1 MSNEPQIKEEFASRG
16 LSSNG
21 SSRIGKSYPISK
33 TITVE
38 SKRVTTQDIAK
49 WKTAIQAAKSALQP
63 RRRMLYELY
72 DSITIDGHLESVM
85 EKMIASVANKRLV
98 FVPHKKDDGMDVE
111 FINENIINTP
121 WMRKL
126 IKYRMEAKAFGHS
139 LAELII
145 DKGMIADAKLC
156 NRLNVVPE
164 RGWLAIDYN
173 NLEGSGIAYR
183 HDKYYKKY
191 LIEFGEEKDLGK
203 LLNAAQYVIYKR
215 GGIGDYA
222 QCVELFGMPFREARY
237 NPFNPGD
244 REKLDEAMS
253 KAGAAGYAVIP
264 DGSSIEFHNVNVG
277 TGGKDLYMGLI
288 KEVCNEELSKIF
300 LGNTLTTS
308 QGENGARS
316 LGDVHKEAENELLMS
331 HLIETEYDLNWN
343 VKDVL
348 SLHGVPNLNKGKFM
362 FQESSDMD
370 LDKRIGI
377 DIQLFNSGAVEFPE
391 NYWYE
396 TYGIQKPDGAERKA
410 KGAGG
415 SGNNK
420 GGEPPKEPS
429 NNDDDEADAKLK
441 IAANHKPE
449 AERSRSLNVGCCS
462 DPRHAIDVVAA
473 YNPDAEEEAFLKT
486 LFDGDGNKYD
496 LHTFQKNATALISE
510 MQDGLQPSMVF
521 GEADTVAATMMEMN
535 LQRFSFNKNL
545 AQVLELNQAVKAT
558 ETFEQFREEASKI
571 LGKFNENYLRTEQ
584 NMAQAVGQNSRDYL
598 RIIDTQDAFPY
609 VRYRTVGDDNVRQ
622 SHAALDGRIF
632 EVAKNDWRSF
642 VPPNGY
648 NCRCSLESLAS
659 LDGNQTVSTGAD
671 AGKSM
676 GAEFTQMRKE
686 GFAVNRAD
694 LGIVFDLN
702 KEYAETLRGTSTSIS
717 GIGYKEGNLD
727 AHTSI
732 AGKLSNKLP
741 ASDVTLKDAQELH
754 RNSRIANEN
763 VMLLS
768 ADGDL
773 PIGLEFAAIGKNRKH
788 IKQFDALPSLIQ
800 QPDELYMVTETLT
813 RYIQHYA
820 DGMLVADV
828 ALNDGKPTIGRWFT
842 STKDNIRKGL
852 LLKSK

>member
-1 MSNEPQIKEEFASRG
+1 MSIEPQIKEELQSRG
-16 LSSNG
+16 VSSNG
-21 SSRIGKSYPISK
+21 SSRIGRAYPISK

-38 SKRVTTQDIAK
+38 SKRVTSQDLTK
-49 WKTAIQAAKSALQP
+49 WKTAIQSAKSAMNP

-72 DSITIDGHLESVM
+72 DSIIVDGHLESVM

-111 FINENIINTP
+111 FINENIIQTP

-126 IKYRMEAKAFGHS
+126 IKYRMESKAFGHS

-145 DKGMIADAKLC
+145 AKGMITDARLV

-164 RGWLAIDYN
+164 RGWLAMDYN

-183 HDKYYKKY
+183 HDKYYSKY

-264 DGSSIEFHNVNVG
+264 EGSSINFHQTSMG
-277 TGGKDLYMGLI
+277 TGAKDLYVSLI
-288 KEVCNEELSKIF
+288 KEICNEELSKIF

-316 LGDVHKEAENELLMS
+316 LGEVHKDAENEMMLS
-331 HLIETEYDLNWN
+331 HLIETEFDLNWN
-343 VKDVL
+343 VKEVL
-348 SLHGVPNLNKGKFM
+348 AMHGVPNLNKGKFM
-362 FQESSDMD
+362 FQESSDLPMTE
-370 LDKRIGI
+370 RIGI
-377 DIQLFNSGAVEFPE
+377 DVQLFNSGAVEFPE

-396 TYGIQKPDGAERKA
+396 TYGIQKPDNTERKA
-410 KGAGG
+410 KGSGG
-415 SGNNK
+415 SGDNK
-420 GGEPPKEPS
+420 GGEPSKEPS
-429 NNDDDEADAKLK
+429 KNDDDEADTNLK
-441 IAANHKPE
+441 VAATCNHNHY
-449 AERSRSLNVGCCS
+449 R
-462 DPRHAIDVVAA
+462 DPRYADNLVVAA
-473 YNPDAEEEAFLKT
+473 YTPDTQEDAFLKA
-486 LFDGDGNKYD
+486 LYDGNGNKYD
-496 LHTFQKNATALISE
+496 LHTFQKNATSLISE
-510 MQDGLQPSMVF
+510 MQSGLQPSMVF

-545 AQVLELNQAVKAT
+545 AQVLELNQAVKNN
-558 ETFEQFREEASKI
+558 ETFEAFRSEAANI

-584 NMAQAVGQNSRDYL
+584 QMAQAVGQNSRDYL
-598 RIIDTQDAFPY
+598 RILQTQNSFPY

-632 EVAKNDWRSF
+632 KVADGSWRSF

-648 NCRCSLESLAS
+648 NCRCSLESLAE
-659 LDGNQTVSTGAD
+659 LGENNVVSTGAQ

-694 LGIVFDLN
+694 LGVVFDLN
-702 KEYAETLRGTSTSIS
+702 KEYAETLKGTSTSIS
-717 GIGYKEGNLD
+717 NIGYKD
-727 AHTSI
+727 AGLMDHATIKES
-732 AGKLSNKLP
+732 LTVQLP
-741 ASDVTLKDAQELH
+741 SSDITLKDAQDTFRAEQ
-754 RNSRIANEN
+754 IDKGKDA
-763 VMLLS
+763 VMVVS
-768 ADGDL
+768 QDKEAL
-773 PIGLEFAAIGKNRKH
+773 PIAVT
-788 IKQFDALPSLIQ
+788 FDALGKNQKYIGLFTSL
-800 QPDELYMVTETLT
+800 PDLLTKPNELYMVTDTLT

-828 ALNDGKPTIGRWFT
+828 ALNNGKPTVGRWFT
-842 STKDNIRKGL
+842 TTKDNIRKGIL
-852 LLKSK
+852 LNAR

>member
-1 MSNEPQIKEEFASRG
+1 MSIEPQIKEELQSRG
-16 LSSNG
+16 VSSNG
-21 SSRIGKSYPISK
+21 SSRIGRAYPISK

-38 SKRVTTQDIAK
+38 SKRVTSQDLNK
-49 WKTAIQAAKSALQP
+49 WKTAIQAAKSAMNP

-72 DSITIDGHLESVM
+72 DSIIVDGHLESVM

-111 FINENIINTP
+111 FINENIIQTP

-164 RGWLAIDYN
+164 RGWLAMDYN

-183 HDKYYKKY
+183 HDKYYSKY

-222 QCVELFGMPFREARY
+222 QCIELFGMPFREARY

-244 REKLDEAMS
+244 REKLDEAM
-253 KAGAAGYAVIP
+253 KNAGAAGYAVIP
-264 DGSSIEFHNVNVG
+264 DGSSIQFHQTSAG
-277 TGGKDLYMGLI
+277 TGAKDLYVALI

-316 LGDVHKEAENELLMS
+316 LGEVHKDAENEMMLS
-331 HLIETEYDLNWN
+331 HLIETEFDLNWN
-343 VKDVL
+343 VKEVL
-348 SLHGVPNLNKGKFM
+348 AMHGVPNLNKGKFM
-362 FQESSDMD
+362 FQESSDLPMTE
-370 LDKRIGI
+370 RIGI
-377 DIQLFNSGAVEFPE
+377 DMQLFNSGAVEFPE

-396 TYGIQKPDGAERKA
+396 TYGIQKPDNTERKA
-410 KGAGG
+410 KGSGG
-415 SGNNK
+415 SGNGN
-420 GGEPPKEPS
+420 GGEPPKPKDP
-429 NNDDDEADAKLK
+429 NPDDDEADTKPPRV
-441 IAANHKPE
+441 AAE
-449 AERSRSLNVGCCS
+449 AEALEASIHCCT
-462 DPRHAIDVVAA
+462 DPRHAHTVVAA
-473 YNPDAEEEAFLKT
+473 YNPDQAEEAFLKA

-510 MQDGLQPSMVF
+510 LQAGLQPSMVF
-521 GEADTVAATMMEMN
+521 GEADTVAYTIMEMN
-535 LQRFSFNKNL
+535 IQRFSFNKNL
-545 AQVLELNQAVKAT
+545 AQVLELNQAVKNT
-558 ETFEQFREEASKI
+558 DTFEAFRAEAANI
-571 LGKFNENYLRTEQ
+571 LGKFNENYLRTER
-584 NMAQAVGQNSRDYL
+584 NMAEAVGQNSRDYL
-598 RIIDTQDAFPY
+598 RIIQTQDSFPY

-632 EVAKNDWRSF
+632 EVAKSDWRTF

-671 AGKSM
+671 AGRSM

-694 LGIVFDLN
+694 LGVVFDLN

-717 GIGYKEGNLD
+717 GIGYADANLAAHAELAKD
-727 AHTSI
+727 A
-732 AGKLSNKLP
+732 AKLP
-741 ASDVTLKDAQELH
+741 TSNITLKDAQDTFRAEQIGTGKDAVMVL
-754 RNSRIANEN
+754 SQDKEAFPIA
-763 VMLLS
+763 VT
-768 ADGDL
+768 
-773 PIGLEFAAIGKNRKH
+773 
-788 IKQFDALPSLIQ
+788 FDALGKNQKYIDLFTQ
-800 QPDELYMVTETLT
+800 LPDLLANPNELYMVTDTLT

-828 ALNDGKPTIGRWFT
+828 ALNNGKPTVAKWYT
-842 STKDNIRKGL
+842 STKDNIRKGIL
-852 LLKSK
+852 LNVR